1 MVLTWFCSCS
11 LRDWTCLVMWSIRSA
26 YKRSENCLH
35 THLYTQLK
43 HSPSFCC
50 KQNRSLH
57 KFIGTNINSKT
68 SAKYCKFYKKSLL
81 SPQSP
86 STSNHSLCH
95 CFPGCQHLYRSLCHC
110 FPGYQHLYH
119 SLYHCFPGCQH
130 FYHSLYHCFPGAS
143 TSIIVSGYQHLYHSL
158 RHCFSRSKHLYHT
171 EVYATASQDLSTSI
185 IVYTTASQGTST
197 FITVYAIAS
206 QCTNTSVI
214 VYATA
219 SQGPST
225 FIIVYT
231 TASQG
236 PSTSIILHSLC
247 HCFLRYN
254 LICSSAASSN
264 YCEKC

>member
-57 KFIGTNINSKT
+57 KLIRTNINSKT
-68 SAKYCKFYKKSLL
+68 SAKYCKFYKKTLL

-86 STSNHSLCH
+86 STSNH
-95 CFPGCQHLYRSLCHC
+95 SLCHC

-119 SLYHCFPGCQH
+119 SLYHCFPGYQNL
-130 FYHSLYHCFPGAS
+130 YRSLRRCFS
-143 TSIIVSGYQHLYHSL
+143 RSKHLYHRFILHSL
-158 RHCFSRSKHLYHT
+158 CHCFSRSKHLYHSL
-171 EVYATASQDLSTSI
+171 YHCFPGHQ
-185 IVYTTASQGTST
+185 Y

-225 FIIVYT
+225 SVIVYA

-236 PSTSIILHSLC
+236 PSTFITVYATVPKVPAPLSQSLP
-247 HCFLRYN
+247 L
-254 LICSSAASSN
+254 LPKVPVPPS
-264 YCEKC
+264 